1 MTTLTIGEVSR
12 RTGKT
17 ASTIRYYEEIGL
29 IPEPQRVS
37 GWRHYQADVVR
48 RLAVV
53 DTAQHAGLSLDEI
66 RVLLDASETN
76 GRATERLRE
85 IAHRK
90 LPEISEAIARAE
102 LARGWLEA
110 AAECHCPSLDD
121 CPLFEEPDAS
131 VTSAEEVDRPRPDQ
145 RPLPEP
151 TSAFVGRQRIGSSTR
166 KRLWAGPLIPK

>member
-1 MTTLTIGEVSR
+1 MTAMTIGEVAR
-12 RTGKT
+12 RTGKA

-37 GWRHYQADVVR
+37 GWRQYQPDVVR

-53 DTAQHAGLSLDEI
+53 DTAQQAGLSLDEI

-76 GRATERLRE
+76 REATERLRE

-90 LPEISEAIARAE
+90 LPEISAAIARAE

-110 AAECHCPSLDD
+110 AAECRCPSLDD
-121 CPLFEEPDAS
+121 CPLFDDTDGLSEGC
-131 VTSAEEVDRPRPDQ
+131 R
-145 RPLPEP
+145 
-151 TSAFVGRQRIGSSTR
+151 GS
-166 KRLWAGPLIPK
+166 